1 MKLSINGKK
10 TIKFLTKKLNI
21 KSLQQSKTEFS
32 RSKCGETTDT
42 RSINISL
49 LLSEIEEVAKN

>member
-1 MKLSINGKK
+1 MERKRLNFSQ
-10 TIKFLTKKLNI
+10 KKLNR